1 MLFNTI
7 LLGYGSYDYYGGGY
21 SSGYYG
27 KSQSSQSGN
36 VVDNGNLVNKSQ
48 TQGIVG
54 NGRVCWQCNEKSYSE
69 CLAADASNAANADPV
84 RHGAVY
90 CQVNLCCFYNLKNAL
105 RFI

>member
-1 MLFNTI
+1 MLLNTM

-27 KSQSSQSGN
+27 KSQTSQSGN
-36 VVDNGNLVNKSQ
+36 VLDNGNLVNKSQ

-69 CLAADASNAANADPV
+69 CLAADASNAANSDPV

-90 CQVNLCCFYNLKNAL
+90 CQAITSNYS
-105 RFI
+105 